1 MYQLF
6 KTDYHMFGTYLEL
19 GFDHISDLNGYDHI
33 LFIVAL
39 CAAYSIAQWRQLI
52 ILVTAF
58 TIGHCITLALASLGI
73 VKVPGLLIEVLI
85 PVTIMLTAV
94 QNLLNR
100 KNTTRSWQSLYLVP
114 LLFGL
119 IHGLGFSNY
128 FRSLF
133 EPNDSIVLP
142 LLAFNIGVELG
153 QLGIVAVF
161 LLITYV
167 VVKLFKVPERIWQII
182 VSGIAIALSA
192 VMIIQRVMEV

>member
-1 MYQLF
+1 
-6 KTDYHMFGTYLEL
+6 MFGTYLEL

-58 TIGHCITLALASLGI
+58 TIGHCITLALAGLSY
-73 VKVPGLLIEVLI
+73 VRAPELLIEVLI
-85 PVTIMLTAV
+85 PVTIMLTAI
-94 QNLLNR
+94 QNLLS
-100 KNTTRSWQSLYLVP
+100 KNTTARSWRTMYLVP
-114 LLFGL
+114 ILFGL

-133 EPNDSIVLP
+133 DPGDNIVLE
-142 LLAFNIGVELG
+142 LLAFNLGVELG
-153 QLGIVAVF
+153 QLGIVALF

-167 VVKLFKVPERIWQII
+167 VVKLLKVPERTWRMI
-182 VSGIAIALSA
+182 VSIIAIVLSA
-192 VMIIQRVMEV
+192 VMLLERLAEV

>member
-1 MYQLF
+1 
-6 KTDYHMFGTYLEL
+6 MFGTYLEL

-39 CAAYSIAQWRQLI
+39 CAAYSIGQWRHVL

-58 TIGHCITLALASLGI
+58 TVGHCVTLALASLGMI
-73 VKVPGLLIEVLI
+73 SVPALLIEILI
-85 PVTIMLTAV
+85 PVTIMLTAL
-94 QNLLNR
+94 QNVLTSQR
-100 KNTTRSWQSLYLVP
+100 RSKSWRTLYLTP
-114 LLFGL
+114 ILFGL

-133 EPNDSIVLP
+133 GPEDSIVLP

-153 QLGIVAVF
+153 QIGIVALF
-161 LLITYV
+161 FIITYI
-167 VVKLFKVPERIWQII
+167 VVKLLKVPERTWQLI

-192 VMIIQRVMEV
+192 WMIVERVMEV